1 MVQVEQPLILA
12 LTEDLFIVPRLQDVA
27 GKLGYRLT
35 VADSPAIFDAEG
47 EPSQRDVPLTEP
59 LEGPEGRFMRRLVEL
74 RPALMLVDVT
84 ARNLPWARWIQIV
97 KTAAA
102 TRRIPVVAFGPHV
115 DQQALDLASSSGA
128 DAAITRGKLQNSLPQ
143 LIERYA
149 RKLDPQ
155 AVARA
160 CDGSLSALA
169 SQGVELLNSGDY
181 FQAHE
186 LLEAAFMQAEELEG
200 YLYRSL
206 LQIAVAYLHVQRGNY
221 SGAVKMMLRLQQWLV
236 PLPDHCRGV
245 DVARLKQDIHEFAG
259 SLEHGGR
266 QGLAQLVLRPV
277 PLLGV
282 T

>member
-1 MVQVEQPLILA
+1 MAQAEQPLILA

-27 GKLGYRLT
+27 GQLGFRLT
-35 VADSPAIFDAEG
+35 VADSPVIFDAEG
-47 EPSQRDVPLTEP
+47 EPSRRGVPLTEP

-84 ARNLPWARWIQIV
+84 SRNLPWARWIQIM

-115 DQQALDLASSSGA
+115 DQQGLDLASSSGA
-128 DAAITRGKLQNSLPQ
+128 DAAITRGKLQHSLPQ

-149 RKLDPQ
+149 RRLDPE
-155 AVARA
+155 ALVHA

-169 SQGVELLNSGDY
+169 AQGVELLNSGEY
-181 FQAHE
+181 FEAHE
-186 LLEAAFMQAEELEG
+186 LLEAAFMQAEEFEG

-221 SGAVKMMLRLQQWLV
+221 PGAVKMMLRLQQWLV
-236 PLPDHCRGV
+236 PLPDRCRGV
-245 DVARLKQDIHEFAG
+245 DVARLKLDLRDFAG
-259 SLEHGGR
+259 LLERGGP
-266 QGLAQLVLRPV
+266 QGLDQLVLRPV